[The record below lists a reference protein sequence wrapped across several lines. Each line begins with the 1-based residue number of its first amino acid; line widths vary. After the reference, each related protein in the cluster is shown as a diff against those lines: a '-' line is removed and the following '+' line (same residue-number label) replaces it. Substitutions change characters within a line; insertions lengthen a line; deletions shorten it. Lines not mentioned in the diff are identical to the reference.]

1 MSQGGRE
8 QPTKQLRQGTGSSK
22 ACGSRPNGE
31 KCAPLNHILIKGPG
45 KDVIDCYSACSC
57 GRRYPISF
65 SAARRLRAFLP
76 GALNIRR
83 APDGFL
89 AKGLDR
95 QLESSVW
102 PAEHVS
108 SFAKQGI
115 VPIGTPVL
123 HTSTEPVPAITKG
136 LINFGMHMIAAMRQ
150 ADGIGLA
157 ANQVGLSLQVLVHKM
172 ARIAPQILLNPE
184 LVASSGSWNYNEG
197 CLSLKIE
204 GTNAVVSRPKKITVR
219 ASTID
224 ERTVI
229 VHADELF
236 ARVLQHEIDHL
247 NGIEYVQR
255 LTGELHNSVYGI
267 IEAHGIDTSC
277 IPPRPYDAVN

>member
-1 MSQGGRE
+1 M
-8 QPTKQLRQGTGSSK
+8 
-22 ACGSRPNGE
+22 
-31 KCAPLNHILIKGPG
+31 
-45 KDVIDCYSACSC
+45 
-57 GRRYPISF
+57 
-65 SAARRLRAFLP
+65 
-76 GALNIRR
+76 
-83 APDGFL
+83 
-89 AKGLDR
+89 
-95 QLESSVW
+95 
-102 PAEHVS
+102 
-108 SFAKQGI
+108 
-115 VPIGTPVL
+115 PIGTPVL